1 LHSDVKTT
9 TVRLYTDVWEQFR
22 GFMNE
27 YSEFKSMNLVSM
39 SLVEYMERY
48 KKS

>member
-1 LHSDVKTT
+1 M
-9 TVRLYTDVWEQFR
+9 
-22 GFMNE
+22 FMNE
-27 YSEFKSMNLVSM
+27 YSEFKSMDLVSM